1 MDIMQL
7 RIGKTFLFE
16 FLDTNKRR
24 IVRTGTIILFLARQR
39 NLSLTVHYAKNL
51 FVQFYYTNE
60 KTVRVQDNRTFF

>member
-24 IVRTGTIILFLARQR
+24 IVRTGNIILFLARQR
-39 NLSLTVHYAKNL
+39 NLSLPVHYAKNL